1 MSPLPRVRDRVT
13 IILWSLI
20 ILSACRAV
28 VAQDPAR
35 AESSLV
41 FVQQGNIPIVLSS
54 PHGGRTKIP
63 GATERKGEAAKK
75 FVVTRDEN
83 TAELTEKL
91 AVEIERR
98 LHGKPFIVLAR
109 FERKYADVNR
119 PAEDAFESDAARPHY
134 EAYHHALDKH
144 CRDIRNRWHN
154 GLLLDIHGQAAEV
167 SKVIRGTNNGE
178 TVKRL
183 VERHS
188 RVAVIG
194 PRSLFG
200 ALAER
205 GYGVLPPLDT
215 DDREVKF
222 NGGHI
227 VRTYGSH
234 REHGLDAIQI
244 ELGSD
249 FRAKPRLDQ
258 TATDLSIAIHEFCSA
273 YLPDAVRPSPKLAE
287 AVIEDVVFKAECD
300 GSEQRYVQILPIGF
314 DASLPH
320 DVLIALHGHGS
331 DRWQFVR
338 DARDECRAARDVAA
352 KHTMI
357 YISPDYRAR
366 TSWMGPKAEADVV
379 QIVGNLK
386 KKHRVSRVFVCG
398 GSMGGTAALTFAALH
413 PDLVAGVASMNGTAN
428 LLEYASFQEAIA
440 ESFGGAK
447 VAIPAEYKK
456 RSAEYWPEQLT
467 MPIAASL
474 GGKDTLVP
482 PHSVR
487 RLASVL
493 KLLGRD
499 VLLLDRAEGG
509 HSTNYADA
517 KEILEFVIQKA
528 KPARD

>member
-1 MSPLPRVRDRVT
+1 MSTQPQVRHRVST
-13 IILWSLI
+13 TLLSLF
-20 ILSACRAV
+20 ILSACRAA
-28 VAQDPAR
+28 VAQESPQ
-35 AESSLV
+35 AECSLV
-41 FVQQGNIPIVLSS
+41 FVQRGNIPIVLSA
-54 PHGGRTKIP
+54 PHGGRNKIP
-63 GATERKGEAAKK
+63 GATERKGEGAKK

-98 LHGKPFIVLAR
+98 LNGKPFLVLAR
-109 FERKYADVNR
+109 FERKYLDVNR

-134 EAYHHALDKH
+134 EAYHQTLDNH
-144 CRDIRNRWHN
+144 CRDIRKRWPN

-188 RVAVIG
+188 RLAVIG

-249 FRAKPRLDQ
+249 FRARPRLDQ
-258 TATDLSIAIHEFCSA
+258 SATDLSIAIHEFCTT
-273 YLPDAVRPSPKLAE
+273 YLPDAVRPAEKLAE
-287 AVIEDVVFKAECD
+287 AVVEDVAFKAECD
-300 GSEQRYVQILPIGF
+300 GSEQRYVQNLPAGF
-314 DASLPH
+314 DAGQPH

-338 DARDECRAARDVAA
+338 DARDECRAARDVAT
-352 KHTMI
+352 KHGMI

-379 QIVGNLK
+379 QIIGKLK
-386 KKHRVSRVFVCG
+386 QKHRVSRVFVCG

-428 LLEYASFQEAIA
+428 LLEYPNFQGAIA
-440 ESFGGAK
+440 ESFGGTK
-447 VAIPAEYKK
+447 NAIPVEYKK

-467 MPIAASL
+467 MPIAATL

-487 RLASVL
+487 RIASVL

-499 VLLLDRAEGG
+499 VLLLDRTEGG
-509 HSTNYADA
+509 HATNYADA
-517 KEILEFVIQKA
+517 TEILEFVIQKA
-528 KPARD
+528 KLAR